1 MRVAG
6 AKWSPIEVAALRHTK
21 NATEPT
27 DKYFWFEVASK
38 VSQDCGTHRTA
49 HACVEKYHQLC
60 TKSSGCAERK
70 PPTPKREKNKSKPK
84 ALSFSLEDLNFGTNK
99 RKRVLRSMV
108 KKVQENYVDDYF
120 ADSGPPEDDLMQSFN
135 FSDDDGFEIEGPV
148 VELESPPSSAP
159 SSPEILRHVDRDEI
173 DGYITQITKKIA
185 RGRRSRRSDNKHSEG
200 EDLAPKKQRASEEE
214 STDGAKDKT
223 EEEEL
228 PLLWA
233 LDKSLELDSQDD
245 EEVSLSEDEND
256 L

>member
-1 MRVAG
+1 
-6 AKWSPIEVAALRHTK
+6 
-21 NATEPT
+21 
-27 DKYFWFEVASK
+27 
-38 VSQDCGTHRTA
+38 
-49 HACVEKYHQLC
+49 
-60 TKSSGCAERK
+60 
-70 PPTPKREKNKSKPK
+70 
-84 ALSFSLEDLNFGTNK
+84 
-99 RKRVLRSMV
+99 MV

-120 ADSGPPEDDLMQSFN
+120 ADSGPPEDDLMQSFS

-200 EDLAPKKQRASEEE
+200 DDLAPKKQRASEE
-214 STDGAKDKT
+214 DGAKEKT
-223 EEEEL
+223 EVEEL
-228 PLLWA
+228 PLPWA